1 MDDIIVK
8 LSERNMER
16 YFFGFQIGQRVTSR
30 EGEFEGTLKDAT
42 YFGSDGGGACN
53 VTCDV
58 LLDDGQVR
66 RTALA
71 NLDRV

>member
-8 LSERNMER
+8 LSERNVER

-30 EGEFEGTLKDAT
+30 EGFNGALKDAT
-42 YFGSDGGGACN
+42 YFGPDGGGACN